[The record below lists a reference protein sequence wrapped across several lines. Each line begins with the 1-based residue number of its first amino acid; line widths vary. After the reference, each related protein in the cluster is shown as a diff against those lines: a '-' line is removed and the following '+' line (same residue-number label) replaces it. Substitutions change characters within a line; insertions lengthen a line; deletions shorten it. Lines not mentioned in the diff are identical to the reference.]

1 MTRVPGAPAAVT
13 AECHRRD
20 PQPECRLNPRGR
32 EAEAFVPCQRDPEDQ
47 CEQRPQADE
56 RNTDAREAQQAVDL
70 ARPLAVDRSELE
82 RPGDGRAG
90 EEADGAE
97 QVEEEQDVPHDPA
110 SYHKRVDASSTS
122 ERHLRLLTETIAAV
136 NSTLD
141 LEEVLHLVAN
151 EVAAALGADACFV
164 YLYDERAGELV
175 LRATHGTPLDEM
187 TRRPRLRPGE
197 GITGTAAAERR
208 PVAIAAEAHL
218 DPRWKEFPNLPESEY
233 ESILAVPILARE
245 QLAGALNVRTR
256 EPREFRPDE
265 IELLQAIASQ
275 VAQSIVHAQL
285 YAEAQRRVAELEAL
299 ARISE
304 AVSESL
310 YLEESLE
317 AIVRTTMDA
326 VEATGA
332 ALVLEDGRIAWP
344 EGRAGAHAVR
354 TPLRWKR
361 REIGELVADRDT
373 PFTDEE
379 RALLEAIAHHAAVAL
394 EHGRAV
400 MRGVLAQE
408 IHHRVKNNLQTVA
421 SLLRLQARAEGVD
434 PREALEHSVNR
445 ILAIAA
451 VHEALTEQREE
462 DVELAELID
471 RLRAMLVQGLG
482 GGRAVEARL
491 ESVSLAGSRA
501 TALAL
506 VFSELLQNALEH
518 GAGTVRIE
526 LARRDG
532 EVVLAIAD
540 EGEGADGGATGT
552 GLSIVRA
559 LVADE
564 LHGRFALAGPRAEV
578 VFPA

>member
-1 MTRVPGAPAAVT
+1 
-13 AECHRRD
+13 
-20 PQPECRLNPRGR
+20 
-32 EAEAFVPCQRDPEDQ
+32 
-47 CEQRPQADE
+47 
-56 RNTDAREAQQAVDL
+56 
-70 ARPLAVDRSELE
+70 
-82 RPGDGRAG
+82 
-90 EEADGAE
+90 
-97 QVEEEQDVPHDPA
+97 VE
-110 SYHKRVDASSTS
+110 TS

-141 LEEVLHLVAN
+141 LEEVLHLVATK
-151 EVAAALGADACFV
+151 VADALGADACFV
-164 YLYDERAGELV
+164 YLYDERSDELV
-175 LRATHGTPLDEM
+175 LRATHGTPIDQM
-187 TRRPRLRPGE
+187 TRRPRMRSGE
-197 GITGTAAAERR
+197 GITGTAAAELT
-208 PVAIAAEAHL
+208 PVMIPAHAHL
-218 DPRWKEFPNLPESEY
+218 DPRFKQFPNLPEEEY

-245 QLAGALNVRTR
+245 RLAGALNVRTR
-256 EPREFRPDE
+256 HPREYTGDE
-265 IELLQAIASQ
+265 IELLEAIAGQ

-285 YAEAQRRVAELEAL
+285 FSQTQRRVVELEAL

-317 AIVRTTMDA
+317 AIVKTTMGA
-326 VEATGA
+326 VQATGA

-344 EGRAGAHAVR
+344 EGRPGEHAVR

-361 REIGELVADRDT
+361 RQIGELVADRDT
-373 PFTDEE
+373 PFSPDEL
-379 RALLEAIAHHAAVAL
+379 ALLEAIAHHAAVAL

-421 SLLRLQARAEGVD
+421 SLLRLQSRAEGVD

-462 DVELAELID
+462 DVELSELID
-471 RLRAMLVQGLG
+471 RLRAMLVQGLSA
-482 GGRAVEARL
+482 GREVEARM
-491 ESVSLAGSRA
+491 ERVQLAGSRA

-518 GAGTVRIE
+518 GAGRVEIE
-526 LARRDG
+526 LVRRNGD
-532 EVVLAIAD
+532 VVLAIAD
-540 EGEGADGGATGT
+540 EGDGADGAAAGT

-559 LVADE
+559 LVGDE
-564 LHGRFALAGPRAEV
+564 LQGSFELRGPRAEV